1 MIPQLADGAEVLE
14 RIEVP
19 DDVSLSVLI
28 PNERGLENALALRE
42 RFHEVNVFL
51 SASES
56 HNRANV
62 NRSVEESLSGLER
75 VLGRARSEG
84 LRCEGVISVAFG
96 CPYEGHVPPERVFE
110 IAGRLVAAG
119 AVEIGFG
126 DTTGMA
132 NPAQV
137 REFFPAARAAL
148 GDEVELTAH
157 FHNTRGQGLANV
169 LAALDAGVREL
180 RVELRRAGRLPGA
193 ARRHRQHR
201 DRGPGVDAA
210 RDGRRDR
217 RLARAPARRG
227 ARGAGGPRAAAG
239 LARAHC
245 GPGRMELAP
254 LTTLRLGGPA
264 RELIEARSE
273 SEVIE
278 AARHADLILAGGSNV
293 VIADEG
299 VPGIVARIV
308 TRGVERDGA
317 RLTVAAGE
325 EWDPLV
331 AMCVAE
337 GLQGFECLSGIPG
350 SVGAT
355 PIQNVGAYGQE
366 VAETV
371 ESVRVFDRETG
382 RVEDMTPAE
391 CGFVYRGSVFKY
403 HDRRI
408 VLSVTF
414 RMNESPT
421 SGPLRYA
428 ELARALDVPIG
439 GSAPLADVR
448 EAVLALRRG
457 KGMVID
463 PADPDSVS
471 AGSFFTNP
479 ILDRA
484 PEGAPAWPEPD
495 GRVKTSAAWLIE
507 QAGFHK
513 GYGDGRVGISTKHT
527 LALINRG
534 GATTAELMSL
544 AHEIAAGV
552 QDRFGI
558 ALHPEPVLV
567 GHNWRTT

>member
-1 MIPQLADGAEVLE
+1 
-14 RIEVP
+14 
-19 DDVSLSVLI
+19 
-28 PNERGLENALALRE
+28 
-42 RFHEVNVFL
+42 
-51 SASES
+51 
-56 HNRANV
+56 
-62 NRSVEESLSGLER
+62 
-75 VLGRARSEG
+75 
-84 LRCEGVISVAFG
+84 
-96 CPYEGHVPPERVFE
+96 
-110 IAGRLVAAG
+110 
-119 AVEIGFG
+119 
-126 DTTGMA
+126 
-132 NPAQV
+132 
-137 REFFPAARAAL
+137 
-148 GDEVELTAH
+148 VELA
-157 FHNTRGQGLANV
+157 
-169 LAALDAGVREL
+169 E
-180 RVELRRAGRLPGA
+180 
-193 ARRHRQHR
+193 
-201 DRGPGVDAA
+201 
-210 RDGRRDR
+210 
-217 RLARAPARRG
+217 
-227 ARGAGGPRAAAG
+227 
-239 LARAHC
+239 
-245 GPGRMELAP
+245 

-264 RELIEARSE
+264 ASFLEARTE

-278 AARHADLILAGGSNV
+278 AARDASLILAGGSNV

-299 VPGIVARIV
+299 VPGVVARIV
-308 TRGVERDGA
+308 TRGVNRDGS

-408 VLSVTF
+408 VLAVTF
-414 RMNESPT
+414 RLNESSV

-448 EAVLALRRG
+448 QAVLALRRG

-513 GYGDGRVGISTKHT
+513 GYGNGRVGISSKHT
-527 LALINRG
+527 LALVNRG
-534 GATTAELMSL
+534 GATTAELLSL
-544 AHEIAAGV
+544 AREIATGV
-552 QDRFGI
+552 EDRFGI

-567 GHNWRTT
+567 GHDW